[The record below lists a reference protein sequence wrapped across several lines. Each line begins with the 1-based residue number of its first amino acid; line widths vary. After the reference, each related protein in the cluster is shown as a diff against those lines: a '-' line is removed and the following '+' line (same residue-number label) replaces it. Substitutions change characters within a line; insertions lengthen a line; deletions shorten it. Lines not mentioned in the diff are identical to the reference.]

1 MKAQSFKLHVPPL
14 FLYFLFLQYFKMG
27 GFFCTKRVNSI
38 YQGALQE
45 QNTGHIRALSVSEE
59 KYNPN
64 IPPAGWNKQAG
75 ERGTRCTLTIP
86 LLKFCILLLPILFM
100 SHQAQVGAY
109 CHR

>member
-1 MKAQSFKLHVPPL
+1 MV
-14 FLYFLFLQYFKMG
+14 G
-27 GFFCTKRVNSI
+27 FCTKFNKNTVRINSI

-45 QNTGHIRALSVSEE
+45 QNSALHIRALSVSEE
-59 KYNPN
+59 QCNPN
-64 IPPAGWNKQAG
+64 IPTAEESAERNKQA
-75 ERGTRCTLTIP
+75 EETGTRCTLTIP